1 VRAVVVSRVYAD
13 PGTRGKLKALAGLGV
28 SVAAAVPDRWSPVGL
43 GVEQQTVWGDDGG
56 VRTVPIAV
64 RGGTSPAADPTWSR
78 SALRH
83 LLTDFR
89 PELVQIE
96 EEPWT
101 RVAST
106 AASLARRLRVPYVV
120 LTRESLPGGYGALG
134 RIRRSRVLGHAKG
147 LLAVNE
153 LAAKLVTRQHPSLP
167 RQVMP
172 QLGVGLPL
180 QGARRDQ
187 AGLTIGFFGRLI
199 PEKGLDLLFRA
210 CVKLVGRWTIT
221 VVGTGPAQ
229 EELEGL
235 AERLG
240 IAGRVTWLGA
250 LPRQQVDEIWPRLDC
265 LVLPSRTA
273 PRWVEGTP
281 RAAME
286 AMAHG
291 VAVVASA
298 AGALPEIVDSA
309 GLVVPEEDVIAIA
322 EALQRLHDDPLERER
337 LAAAGRRRV
346 MSEYTDAA
354 IAGKTLRFWT
364 ESVAATS

>member
-13 PGTRGKLKALAGLGV
+13 PATRGKLKALAGLGV
-28 SVAAAVPDRWSPVGL
+28 AVAAAVPDRWSPLGL
-43 GVEQQTVWGDDGG
+43 GAEQQTVWGDDGG

-64 RGGTSPAADPTWSR
+64 KGSTAPDADPTWSR
-78 SALRH
+78 SALRRF
-83 LLTDFR
+83 LTDFK
-89 PELVQIE
+89 PELIQIE

-101 RVAST
+101 RAAAT
-106 AASLARRLRVPYVV
+106 AASLARRLRVPYLV
-120 LTRESLPGGYGALG
+120 LTRESLAANHGALG
-134 RIRRSRVLGHAKG
+134 RVRRSRVLGHARG

-153 LAAKLVTRQHPSLP
+153 LAAKLVSRQHPSLA
-167 RQVMP
+167 REVMP
-172 QLGVGLPL
+172 QLGVALPL
-180 QGARRDQ
+180 QNNRPGQ
-187 AGLTIGFFGRLI
+187 IGLTIGFFGRLI

-210 CVKLVGRWTIT
+210 CVKLIGRWSIT

-250 LPRQQVDEIWPRLDC
+250 LPRQRVDAVWPTLDC
-265 LVLPSRTA
+265 VVLPSRTA
-273 PRWVEGTP
+273 PRWVEGAP

-298 AGALPEIVDSA
+298 AGALPEIVGRA
-309 GLVVPEEDVIAIA
+309 GVVVTEEDVVAIA
-322 EALQRLHDDPLERER
+322 EALQRLHDDPGERER
-337 LAAAGRRRV
+337 LAAAGRQRV

-354 IAGKTLRFWT
+354 IAGKTLKFWRASIT
-364 ESVAATS
+364 ATS

>member
-1 VRAVVVSRVYAD
+1 MVSRVYAD
-13 PGTRGKLKALAGLGV
+13 PASRGKLKALAGLGAA
-28 SVAAAVPDRWSPVGL
+28 VAAAVPDRWSPLGL
-43 GVEQQTVWGDDGG
+43 GAEQQTVWGDDGG
-56 VRTVPIAV
+56 VHTVPIPLKGSTA
-64 RGGTSPAADPTWSR
+64 PDADPTWSR
-78 SALRH
+78 SALRR
-83 LLTDFR
+83 LLIDFK

-101 RVAST
+101 RAAAT
-106 AASLARRLRVPYVV
+106 AAGLARRLQVPYVV
-120 LTRESLPGGYGALG
+120 LTRESLAANHGALG
-134 RIRRSRVLGHAKG
+134 RVRRSRVLGHAKG
-147 LLAVNE
+147 VLAVNE
-153 LAAKLVTRQHPSLP
+153 LAARRVTKQHPALVH
-167 RQVMP
+167 QVIP

-180 QGARRDQ
+180 QNTRVGQ
-187 AGLTIGFFGRLI
+187 IGLTIGFFGRLI

-210 CVKLVGRWTIT
+210 CVKLIGRWSIT

-250 LPRQQVDEIWPRLDC
+250 LPRQKVDEVWPRLDC
-265 LVLPSRTA
+265 VVLPSRTA
-273 PRWVEGTP
+273 PRWVEGAP

-298 AGALPEIVDSA
+298 AGALPEIVGHA
-309 GLVVPEEDVIAIA
+309 GVVVTEEDVVAFA
-322 EALQRLHDDPLERER
+322 EALQRLHDDPAERER
-337 LAAAGRRRV
+337 LAAMGRQRV

-354 IAGKTLRFWT
+354 IAGKTLRFWRQ
-364 ESVAATS
+364 SVAATS

>member
-1 VRAVVVSRVYAD
+1 VRAIVVSRVYAD
-13 PGTRGKLKALAGLGV
+13 PATRGKLKALAGLGV
-28 SVAAAVPDRWSPVGL
+28 SVTAAVPDRWSPPGL
-43 GVEQQTVWGDDGG
+43 GAEQQTVWGDDGG
-56 VRTVPIAV
+56 VRTVPISV
-64 RGGTSPAADPTWSR
+64 RGGTSPDADPTWSR

-101 RVAST
+101 RAAST

-120 LTRESLPGGYGALG
+120 LTRESLPGAYGALG
-134 RIRRSRVLGHAKG
+134 RIRRSRVLRHAKG

-153 LAAKLVTRQHPSLP
+153 LAAKLVTRHHPSLA

-172 QLGVGLPL
+172 QLGVGFPP
-180 QGARRDQ
+180 QGLRPEQ
-187 AGLTIGFFGRLI
+187 TGLTIGFFGRLI

-240 IAGRVTWLGA
+240 IAGRVTWIGA

-273 PRWVEGTP
+273 PRWVEGAP

-298 AGALPEIVDSA
+298 AGALPEIVGSA
-309 GLVVPEEDVIAIA
+309 GLVVPEEDVIAVA
-322 EALQRLHDDPLERER
+322 EALQRLHDDPVERER